1 MGAVHCLS
9 GVQKVSCY
17 HQRQVCVPHTPTS
30 RKVQK
35 VIRLKSRLVYFH
47 TFTVIL
53 SDLCYLVC
61 ERTKL
66 NFLKYLIVDRTI
78 AYKLFVG

>member
-1 MGAVHCLS
+1 VLYIAYRVCKKCRVIIRGKFAFHILP
-9 GVQKVSCY
+9 
-17 HQRQVCVPHTPTS
+17 QVE
-30 RKVQK
+30 KVQK

-53 SDLCYLVC
+53 SDLCYLVS

>member
-1 MGAVHCLS
+1 MLYIAYRVCKKCRAIIRGKFAFHILP
-9 GVQKVSCY
+9 
-17 HQRQVCVPHTPTS
+17 QVE
-30 RKVQK
+30 KVQK

>member
-1 MGAVHCLS
+1 MLYIAYRVCKKCRAIIRGKFAFHILP
-9 GVQKVSCY
+9 
-17 HQRQVCVPHTPTS
+17 QVE
-30 RKVQK
+30 KVQE

-47 TFTVIL
+47 TFTVIF

>member
-1 MGAVHCLS
+1 MLYIAYRVCKKCRVIIRGKFAFNILP
-9 GVQKVSCY
+9 
-17 HQRQVCVPHTPTS
+17 QVE
-30 RKVQK
+30 KVQK